1 MLRGEAFGI
10 MKATTSEGF
19 SVDMAVI
26 LGLVVGIG
34 GILLG
39 NAIEGGH
46 FGALIQGAAFVIV
59 FLGTAGATILSNKS
73 ADLKRS
79 WSLFMSLFGKGNE
92 EEYAKA
98 TAEILDCAR
107 LARKETILAL
117 EAKAKTLSHPFTRE
131 VVASLTDGTDPEIIE
146 EIFLEKIHRE
156 EQRLNAAAK
165 VWTDAG
171 GYAPTIGIIG
181 AVLGLIHVMSN
192 ISDTSKLGSGIAV
205 AFVATIYGVGIAN
218 LIFLPLGSR
227 LKKVAQDQVRL
238 REMILSGA
246 LGIPKGLTPTLIEV
260 KLSSFRER

>member
-1 MLRGEAFGI
+1 MDI
-10 MKATTSEGF
+10 
-19 SVDMAVI
+19 AVV

-34 GILLG
+34 GILFG
-39 NAIEGGH
+39 NALEGGH

-73 ADLKRS
+73 SDLKRS
-79 WSLFMSLFGKGNE
+79 WQLLMALFGKGPD
-92 EEYAKA
+92 EEYTRASQ
-98 TAEILDCAR
+98 EILECAR
-107 LARKETILAL
+107 LARKETILSL
-117 EAKAKTLSHPFTRE
+117 EAKSKTLSHPFTRE
-131 VVASLTDGTDPEIIE
+131 VISSLTDGAEADVLE
-146 EIFLEKIHRE
+146 EIFQEKIHRE
-156 EQRLNAAAK
+156 EQRLLAAAK

-218 LIFLPLGSR
+218 LILLPLGNR
-227 LKKVAQDQVRL
+227 LKKVAADQIRL

-246 LGIPKGLTPTLIEV
+246 LGIPKGLTPNLIEV
-260 KLSSFRER
+260 KLGSFRER

>member
-1 MLRGEAFGI
+1 MDI
-10 MKATTSEGF
+10 
-19 SVDMAVI
+19 AVV
-26 LGLVVGIG
+26 LGLVIGIG

-39 NAIEGGH
+39 NAFEGGH
-46 FGALIQGAAFVIV
+46 FGALVQGAAFVIV

-73 ADLKRS
+73 SDLKRS
-79 WSLFMSLFGKGNE
+79 WSLLVSLFGRGAE
-92 EEYAKA
+92 DDYALA
-98 TAEILDCAR
+98 SQEILDCAR
-107 LARKETILAL
+107 LVRKETILSL

-131 VVASLTDGTDPEIIE
+131 VVAALTDGADAEVLE
-146 EIFLEKIHRE
+146 EIFQEKIHRE
-156 EQRLNAAAK
+156 EQRLLAAAK

-218 LIFLPLGSR
+218 LIFLPLGNR
-227 LKKVAQDQVRL
+227 LKKVASDQVRL

-246 LGIPKGLTPTLIEV
+246 LGIPKGLTPNLIEV
-260 KLSSFRER
+260 KLGSFREG